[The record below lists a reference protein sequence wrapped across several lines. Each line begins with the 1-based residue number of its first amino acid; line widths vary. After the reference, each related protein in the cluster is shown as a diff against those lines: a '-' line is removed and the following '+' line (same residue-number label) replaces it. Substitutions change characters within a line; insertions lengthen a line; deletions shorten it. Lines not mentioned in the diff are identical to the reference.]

1 MMKPVPPESCFWSSS
16 SSTPLRLCPPSG
28 PKKNSN
34 GSWPSPLPK
43 WGKLRRRLSALM
55 MSVAVTETIAG
66 ETCSAMSAN
75 DSRAIICG
83 ARTEA
88 ASAAAG
94 AAAVFLGDA
103 RFVKARGAARIIP
116 KTTEPVRRAASDKT
130 FVFVRIPSIDDRSS
144 SKTAS
149 AASSLVLRARF
160 EPDRLRQSD
169 ISSEIR
175 KAGAESKS
183 RMVAV
188 NAAVH
193 RDRDPRGREA
203 ARGAL
208 VHDAILHT
216 EEAGTPAASGARD
229 LRDEL
234 RATEDVHDVEPY
246 VDRYGG
252 EIRVARAAED
262 FRVAG
267 VHGDHVESGAQKIA
281 RDRVRRAGLLG
292 RAAHDGD
299 RLRSLQGPV
308 DLPGVVDAG
317 HLVPYRGRPLPAY
330 SSSGRRL

>member
-43 WGKLRRRLSALM
+43 LWKLRRRLSALM

-75 DSRAIICG
+75 DGRAIIFG
-83 ARTEA
+83 AR
-88 ASAAAG
+88 AAAIFW
-94 AAAVFLGDA
+94 ADA
-103 RFVKARGAARIIP
+103 RFVKSRVPARIIP

-160 EPDRLRQSD
+160 VPDRLRQSD

-208 VHDAILHT
+208 VHDAILHP
-216 EEAGTPAASGARD
+216 EEAGTPGESGARD

-267 VHGDHVESGAQKIA
+267 V
-281 RDRVRRAGLLG
+281 
-292 RAAHDGD
+292 
-299 RLRSLQGPV
+299 
-308 DLPGVVDAG
+308 
-317 HLVPYRGRPLPAY
+317 
-330 SSSGRRL
+330 